1 MLPKIVVDKAD
12 IKDYVSNFKDN
23 RVIVETAGFVP
34 LEVRLKKFEEAG
46 IKAQFHASEFTASDL
61 RELYLSPNTEI
72 YPCDDLETIE
82 EKLALRQSLVSS
94 KLGDYV
100 ERSETES
107 PSQMIETK
115 ESEVKEES
123 PKVE

>member
-1 MLPKIVVDKAD
+1 MLPKVVVDKAD

-34 LEVRLKKFEEAG
+34 LEVRMKKFEEAG
-46 IKAQFHASEFTASDL
+46 IKAQFYASEFTASDL

-72 YPCDDLETIE
+72 YPSDDLETIE

>member
-1 MLPKIVVDKAD
+1 MLPKIIVDRAD
-12 IKDYVSNFKDN
+12 IKDYVSQFKDN
-23 RVIVETAGFVP
+23 CVIVETAGFVP

-46 IKAQFHASEFTASDL
+46 VKAQFHSSEFTSSDL
-61 RELYLSPNTEI
+61 REFYLSPNTEI
-72 YPCDDLETIE
+72 YPNDDLETIE
-82 EKLALRQSLVSS
+82 EKLALRHSLVSS

-107 PSQMIETK
+107 PSQPIETK

-123 PKVE
+123 LKVE